1 MTTYSPVSGFERE
14 TTAHETKFELTSV
27 TDRWWIVEIAASLAA
42 TGSMAGM
49 VFVSLKFQWELAT
62 EILPFGFKV
71 GAAVDI
77 LGALTGAL
85 FMTAVAASLSQGKWI

>member
-49 VFVSLKFQWELAT
+49 VFVLLNFNGNLLQRSFRSDSKLGLQSTSWEH
-62 EILPFGFKV
+62 
-71 GAAVDI
+71 
-77 LGALTGAL
+77 
-85 FMTAVAASLSQGKWI
+85 